1 MLSPTR
7 ELAIQTEK
15 EIQSLIKGSVPPF
28 LRSSAASCALSET
41 LRDLIPSIRLL
52 VTSSL
57 FSDES
62 TPILIMN
69 ASAESAC
76 FDLHNTNYS
85 ADLRTPISHEVQLL
99 FL

>member
-1 MLSPTR
+1 MRPWFPGNMAQSSPLCLMLSPTR

-62 TPILIMN
+62 TPI
-69 ASAESAC
+69 
-76 FDLHNTNYS
+76 
-85 ADLRTPISHEVQLL
+85 
-99 FL
+99 